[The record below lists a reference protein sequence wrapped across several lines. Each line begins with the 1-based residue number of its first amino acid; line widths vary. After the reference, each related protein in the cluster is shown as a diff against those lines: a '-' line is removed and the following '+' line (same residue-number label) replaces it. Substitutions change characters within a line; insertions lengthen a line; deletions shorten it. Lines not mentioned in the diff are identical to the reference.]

1 MERFLKAQ
9 EKQYTQA
16 LSEIRNGRKY
26 SHWIWHIFPQLAEL
40 GRSSTAKY
48 YGIKDLDEA
57 RKYISHPL
65 LRERLTEMSQALL
78 ENDDTAVEILG
89 YTDAMK
95 VKSCMTLFHEADP
108 SIEIFVKVIDKFYG
122 GQYDRLTLDII
133 KRGQQ
138 L

>member
-16 LSEIRNGRKY
+16 LSEIHNGRKY
-26 SHWIWHIFPQLAEL
+26 SHWIWYIFPQLAEL

-48 YGIKDLDEA
+48 YGIKDLYEA

-65 LRERLTEMSQALL
+65 LRERLTEISQALL

-108 SIEIFVKVIDKFYG
+108 SIEVFSRVINKFYG
-122 GQYDRLTLDII
+122 GQYDKLTFDII

>member
-26 SHWIWHIFPQLAEL
+26 SHWIWYIFPQLAEL

-48 YGIKDLDEA
+48 YGIRNLDEA
-57 RKYISHPL
+57 KEYISDSV
-65 LRERLTEMSQALL
+65 LRARLIEISEALL
-78 ENDDTAVEILG
+78 NINDTAVNILG

-108 SIEIFVKVIDKFYG
+108 SIEVFSRVIDKFYDG
-122 GQYDRLTLDII
+122 KYDRLTLDII
-133 KRGQQ
+133 KSQNDS
-138 L
+138 